1 MLPGSLG
8 FILSGDVGRAVNS
21 IICNRQEG
29 QRSSLSDQQVK
40 QLDPCFMFMVL
51 WQPLPCL
58 PRPAR
63 ICHLGWEWVTQLA
76 IVWGNIYT

>member
-8 FILSGDVGRAVNS
+8 FILSGDVGRTVNS

-40 QLDPCFMFMVL
+40 QLDPCFMFMVF

-63 ICHLGWEWVTQLA
+63 IRHLGWEWVTQLA